1 MATNCFAHS
10 IIRPEAVNGEEE
22 CTITR
27 ATPRTAGG
35 SSRRRFCRIY
45 PDRNR
50 WMLRVDPS
58 GWEMSAVIKSFA
70 TLNAAIAY
78 ALAHDFSYR
87 VFHLSGGETQW
98 MPASAHGAPWRSGST
113 DRVVT

>member
-1 MATNCFAHS
+1 MATHNFARS
-10 IIRPEAVNGEEE
+10 ITRPEALELGGGSINR
-22 CTITR
+22 TL

-45 PDRNR
+45 PGSNR

-58 GWEMSAVIKSFA
+58 GWEMSALVKSFA
-70 TLNAAIAY
+70 TLNAAISY

-87 VFHLSGGETQW
+87 VFHLSESETHW
-98 MPASAHGAPWRSGST
+98 APK
-113 DRVVT
+113 VA